1 MNQKINRSTI
11 NYNIGLD
18 IGTNSIGW
26 VVTDLYGNLLK
37 FKNRSMAG
45 VVLVHQKGETAL
57 KRRNFRSSRRHI
69 VRRKQRIK
77 LVQQLMSNMI
87 LPEDPNFFE
96 RMNYSYISKDDNFVN
111 TPDYAILFDNQLY
124 TSLKNIYK
132 TFPTIFH
139 LRKELVTTNHKMD
152 IRLIYL
158 AIHHIVKYRG
168 NFLYEDEELS
178 IKNLDLEE
186 SIKNLVQAL
195 FPGEDDIDFVEETS
209 QNINS
214 ILLSKILSKSEK
226 KDELIK
232 VFKGFKK
239 LEINNI
245 AKWANALACLILG
258 YVGDISILFDTENEL
273 KICLLD
279 DIDDKINQ
287 LSDDNL
293 IILDAIKKVCS
304 GFTLSN
310 IITIGVVDNKNLSIS
325 DTYIS
330 TYNKHQKDLKT
341 LKAIFHDLRN
351 EKYKSSYI
359 ECYRSS
365 YSVDHPNWDYDTIT
379 KLLEKKFKLEFTD
392 YFVTKYKELFYL
404 KSVKKEQKNT
414 KTKEEPLDNYVNYI
428 SNNFNK
434 KVTNEKLCN
443 ELKKSLED
451 IQNRLASIGI
461 DDNRITY
468 CLESI
473 SNNDFLLKPRNIN
486 NGAIPNQFHVE
497 ELEKI
502 INNQG
507 KYYPELLEIKEKL
520 ISIAKFRIPYSV
532 GPLSEAHGDYLKN
545 HWIIKKDSSAKIYPW
560 NFEEVVDV
568 DNSSLEFVRRLTNY
582 CTYLDGEKV
591 LPKSSLLFSE
601 YSIFNE
607 LSNITINGFPL
618 APDCKQAV
626 FNDLFKKYKTVKIK
640 KFIDWYNINY
650 NKTNEECI
658 LKGLSDKDAFL
669 SSYGSYIDLT
679 RIIGPIDNDGKKQ
692 LAEDIIEYVTIFNDK
707 KILGRMIKK
716 KFPNLS
722 NEQILQIKKLKYS
735 GWGSLSRKLL
745 TGIYVL
751 NETGM
756 PLNIMDYLH
765 STTGDNFMRIL
776 HEYKFIKEINI
787 INKKIA
793 ESVNEDVNEII
804 SKASIPPAVKKNVL
818 ISYKVVKEIEHV
830 MGHTPKAIY
839 TETTR
844 EEAEKKQSTQRY
856 KQLLSKYENAL
867 KNGDELYNHLINE
880 LKEYKSK
887 TKQKELTKDALYL
900 YFLQNGKCLY
910 SGEPLDIN
918 KIYDYEIDHII
929 PRCLIK
935 DDSLNNKALVKRAEN
950 QRKSDK
956 LSLRVDVIEK
966 QKAWW
971 QSLVKAELMSMSK
984 FNNLCRLEYTED
996 DLRRFENR
1004 QIVETSQIVKNV
1016 NQVLKRTFPNTNVYG
1031 VSARLTSNIKNHIN
1045 LPKIRELNDF
1055 HHIHD
1060 AYVTVLAGDFI
1071 TKRLNSS
1078 NSSVFM
1084 DIYRKIKE
1092 MPNFKEKLKYGI
1104 FCSLRHLTVANA
1116 FYNGR
1121 LAEHNSRSFL
1131 LFDHNL
1137 SGFDFDCV
1145 VLCSSLHNGV

>member
-607 LSNITINGFPL
+607 LSN
-618 APDCKQAV
+618 
-626 FNDLFKKYKTVKIK
+626 
-640 KFIDWYNINY
+640 
-650 NKTNEECI
+650 
-658 LKGLSDKDAFL
+658 
-669 SSYGSYIDLT
+669 
-679 RIIGPIDNDGKKQ
+679 
-692 LAEDIIEYVTIFNDK
+692 
-707 KILGRMIKK
+707 
-716 KFPNLS
+716 
-722 NEQILQIKKLKYS
+722 
-735 GWGSLSRKLL
+735 
-745 TGIYVL
+745 
-751 NETGM
+751 
-756 PLNIMDYLH
+756 
-765 STTGDNFMRIL
+765 
-776 HEYKFIKEINI
+776 
-787 INKKIA
+787 
-793 ESVNEDVNEII
+793 
-804 SKASIPPAVKKNVL
+804 
-818 ISYKVVKEIEHV
+818 
-830 MGHTPKAIY
+830 
-839 TETTR
+839 
-844 EEAEKKQSTQRY
+844 
-856 KQLLSKYENAL
+856 
-867 KNGDELYNHLINE
+867 
-880 LKEYKSK
+880 
-887 TKQKELTKDALYL
+887 
-900 YFLQNGKCLY
+900 
-910 SGEPLDIN
+910 
-918 KIYDYEIDHII
+918 
-929 PRCLIK
+929 
-935 DDSLNNKALVKRAEN
+935 
-950 QRKSDK
+950 
-956 LSLRVDVIEK
+956 
-966 QKAWW
+966 
-971 QSLVKAELMSMSK
+971 
-984 FNNLCRLEYTED
+984 
-996 DLRRFENR
+996 
-1004 QIVETSQIVKNV
+1004 
-1016 NQVLKRTFPNTNVYG
+1016 
-1031 VSARLTSNIKNHIN
+1031 
-1045 LPKIRELNDF
+1045 
-1055 HHIHD
+1055 
-1060 AYVTVLAGDFI
+1060 
-1071 TKRLNSS
+1071 
-1078 NSSVFM
+1078 
-1084 DIYRKIKE
+1084 
-1092 MPNFKEKLKYGI
+1092 
-1104 FCSLRHLTVANA
+1104 
-1116 FYNGR
+1116 
-1121 LAEHNSRSFL
+1121 
-1131 LFDHNL
+1131 
-1137 SGFDFDCV
+1137 
-1145 VLCSSLHNGV
+1145 